1 MRSNN
6 DADTPPFTDASSA
19 CGMRKS
25 VAAGHAVAGTHAQSG
40 EALIRTLSVSL
51 VAVAA
56 IAASLLLTRNR
67 DEGIEAQLVPSGG
80 PQQPGFQLDA
90 IRAAGL

>member
-1 MRSNN
+1 MIGATR
-6 DADTPPFTDASSA
+6 AYRMHIVGAGRPHRATAPASE
-19 CGMRKS
+19 R
-25 VAAGHAVAGTHAQSG
+25 

-56 IAASLLLTRNR
+56 IAASLLLTRSR
-67 DEGIEAQLVPSGG
+67 DEDEVTRLVPAGEG
-80 PQQPGFQLDA
+80 QPARLQLDA